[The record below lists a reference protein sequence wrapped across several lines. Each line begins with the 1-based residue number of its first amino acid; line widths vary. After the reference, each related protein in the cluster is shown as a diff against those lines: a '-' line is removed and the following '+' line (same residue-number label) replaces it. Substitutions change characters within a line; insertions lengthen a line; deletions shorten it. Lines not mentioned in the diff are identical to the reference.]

1 MSFDRDRWQ
10 HACIYIWTN
19 KIAGSTS
26 RVEES
31 SMLVSSTGAVGGR
44 LQHPVWIRRDLIM
57 EEVHGI
63 SNSIPFVAD
72 ISMESLHQHV
82 NCLHHYGVEGTTACQ
97 GSSWIHSIRRQRSN
111 RSHISTDGWRRR
123 WKSLYRIDQ
132 GELMIKSIHK
142 RAQFSN
148 RLQELKQL
156 QLQE

>member
-111 RSHISTDGWRRR
+111 RSHISTDRMEEKMEESIPDWSRRVDDQKHPQ
-123 WKSLYRIDQ
+123 KSSVFQ
-132 GELMIKSIHK
+132 
-142 RAQFSN
+142 
-148 RLQELKQL
+148 
-156 QLQE
+156 